1 MSPISI
7 PMPDLNVVGPHV
19 LILAVACL
27 MILIEAFRPKKADPG
42 FDLYVPVVGLGGTLL
57 AIVYLALIWNAP
69 VKETFEGM
77 ASLDRFATFFN
88 LVILIGTALT
98 FLVAISYM
106 RKEQAN
112 HGEFYILTIL
122 AAFGMMIM
130 VSTRELLMIFL
141 GLETMSIAIYV
152 MAGFVKRRIQCNESA
167 LKYFLLGAFASGF
180 LLFGIALLYGA
191 SGSTHLSVIAA
202 STKIAG
208 NPMAMI
214 GLGLILVGIGF
225 KIASFPF
232 HMWTPDVYDGAP
244 VAVTGFMAVG
254 VKAAA
259 FAALIRIV
267 LDVFGQMQH
276 LAYGIIFAMA
286 VLTMT
291 YGNFAALTQRNIK
304 RMLAYSSIAHT
315 GYLLVGVAA
324 IVMRKGVVGAEG
336 ILYYL
341 LAYTFMN
348 IGAFGV
354 VAYLAK
360 KDETAFDLEG
370 YNGLG
375 KRNPLLAAAMGVFM
389 FSLAGIPPLA
399 GFFGKFYVFS
409 AAVKADLI
417 ALAIIGVLNSA
428 LSVYYYIR
436 VVWYMYFRDPEE
448 GALPVPSENSN
459 AIALVIAAV
468 FTFILG
474 LLPAFWVSL
483 AKDSIITVV
492 RNF

>member
-1 MSPISI
+1 
-7 PMPDLNVVGPHV
+7 
-19 LILAVACL
+19 
-27 MILIEAFRPKKADPG
+27 
-42 FDLYVPVVGLGGTLL
+42 
-57 AIVYLALIWNAP
+57 
-69 VKETFEGM
+69 
-77 ASLDRFATFFN
+77 
-88 LVILIGTALT
+88 
-98 FLVAISYM
+98 
-106 RKEQAN
+106 
-112 HGEFYILTIL
+112 
-122 AAFGMMIM
+122 
-130 VSTRELLMIFL
+130 
-141 GLETMSIAIYV
+141 MSIAIYV
-152 MAGFVKRRIQCNESA
+152 LAGYVKRRIQCNESA

-180 LLFGIALLYGA
+180 LLYGIALLYGA
-191 SGSTHLSVIAA
+191 SGSTHLTVIAS

-208 NPMAMI
+208 NPMAMV
-214 GLGLILVGIGF
+214 GLGLILVGFGF

-259 FAALIRIV
+259 FAALIRVV
-267 LDVFGQMQH
+267 LDVFGQMQNA
-276 LAYGIIFAMA
+276 AYGLIFAMA

-324 IVMRKGVVGAEG
+324 IVMRKGVAGAEG

-370 YNGLG
+370 YNGLA

-417 ALAIIGVLNSA
+417 ALAVIGVLNSA

-448 GALPVPSENSN
+448 GALPVPAENSN
-459 AIALVIAAV
+459 ALALAIAAV
-468 FTFILG
+468 FTFLLG